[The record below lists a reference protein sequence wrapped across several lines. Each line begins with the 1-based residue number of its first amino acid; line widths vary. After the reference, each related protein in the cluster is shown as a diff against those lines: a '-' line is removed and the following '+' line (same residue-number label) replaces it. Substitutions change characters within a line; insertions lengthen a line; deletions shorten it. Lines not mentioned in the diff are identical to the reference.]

1 MTAGDVPAVALQIED
16 LAGVVA
22 FGQTVAANLDALD
35 DPRLPPDRA
44 YLRALLAA
52 IWDRLA
58 PHTPPELVG
67 VPIPLS
73 LGEADAVVHCI
84 RVTLETMRNRPES
97 VPAFTAAGVESD
109 WLIAIRGVL
118 ATGAREARRLRA
130 ERLN

>member
-22 FGQTVAANLDALD
+22 FGQMIRANRDALD
-35 DPRLPPDRA
+35 GLPADTHGGLNA
-44 YLRALLAA
+44 VLSA
-52 IWDRLA
+52 IWGRLA

-73 LGEADAVVHCI
+73 LNEADAVVHCI
-84 RVTLETMRNRPES
+84 RATLAAVREHPAAA
-97 VPAFTAAGVESD
+97 PAFDSCGIDTD

-118 ATGAREARRLRA
+118 ETGQREARRIRA